1 MAKGTGKPCGAT
13 HIASNKVCRLGMP
26 SAVGK
31 ALNAATGEI
40 GAASLKAAVQKH
52 AGGKGAA
59 RLREIRADI
68 KKEMGGNIVKGP
80 KADELKKRL
89 QAEGLLPNG
98 KAKSVEP
105 EGAATIFAKNIKP
118 APKSVPSNLKKELA
132 ALVAKD
138 HQAENPKAPS
148 TKPDELYGSWT
159 KKKLEERQTY
169 LENNLEKRIKPE
181 MSQSQKEHLARVK
194 KELEKRRAGGER
206 VSTETQYAKESAE
219 SFDKTFKPEKQ
230 QGGTYDWNET
240 SKSGTKKIGEGSF
253 GTVLLTKGP
262 PPVAVKRGDVSS
274 KEAALIDKVGKAD
287 LGPRLIAGETAK
299 GGRTE
304 YGVLLKQG
312 RIAMS
317 VVPGKELMDMKSD
330 TKIGNTTAG
339 DAYWKAR
346 AELHRLGIAHND
358 AHPGNLLIDNTG
370 KGRWVDM
377 GLAHDHPGAALAE
390 ALGVLRKPPGAVGV
404 GGGDW
409 QGQGWAAKT
418 GNSDGRVTSF
428 APENLKRMQ
437 SNHDSKVLP
446 FLQSKGL
453 TTDEIGTVMTN
464 GIRRPPSEYT
474 TMKGFNKLNDDDALQ
489 AINLLYD
496 GI

>member
-1 MAKGTGKPCGAT
+1 
-13 HIASNKVCRLGMP
+13 
-26 SAVGK
+26 
-31 ALNAATGEI
+31 
-40 GAASLKAAVQKH
+40 
-52 AGGKGAA
+52 
-59 RLREIRADI
+59 
-68 KKEMGGNIVKGP
+68 MGGNIFKAP
-80 KADELKKRL
+80 RADELKKRL
-89 QAEGLLPNG
+89 QAEGLLPSG

-105 EGAATIFAKNIKP
+105 EAPKGLASIFNKNMKSAP
-118 APKSVPSNLKKELA
+118 EAPKSVPSDLKKELA
-132 ALVAKD
+132 ALAARD
-138 HQAENPKAPS
+138 QQAENPKGAS
-148 TKPDELYGSWT
+148 AAKPDSQFGAAPT
-159 KKKLEERQTY
+159 GR
-169 LENNLEKRIKPE
+169 LENQLAFMKIGG
-181 MSQSQKEHLARVK
+181 QKDLVDKME
-194 KELEKRRAGGER
+194 KELEKRKAIEKKIPSAATGNT
-206 VSTETQYAKESAE
+206 VYAKQEAAD
-219 SFDKTFKPEKQ
+219 FDKTFKPEKQ

-262 PPVAVKRGDVSS
+262 PPVAVKRGDISS

-358 AHPGNLLIDNTG
+358 AHPGNLLIDKTG

-390 ALGVLRKPPGAVGV
+390 ALGVLRKPAGAVGV

-409 QGQGWAAKT
+409 QGSGWAKQT
-418 GNSDGRVTSF
+418 GLSNTGAMGPWS
-428 APENLKRMQ
+428 PKNLQRMQ
-437 SNHDSKVLP
+437 ENHDAKVLP

-453 TTDEIGTVMTN
+453 TTDEIGIVMTN
-464 GIRRPPSEYT
+464 GIRRPPTEYT
-474 TMKGFNKLNDDDALQ
+474 TMKGFDKLNDDDALQ